1 MSTQP
6 YLDDAAAG
14 TELPALVKEP
24 TTRQLVMY
32 AGASG
37 DFYEIHYD
45 KDFAAEQGL
54 PGVILHGAL
63 KSAYL
68 GQLVTDWAGAEGRL
82 LSLSVRYREMDVPA
96 TCSRARGPWWS
107 TTRRQAPCAAT
118 SGSRTAQASAP
129 PPARR
134 LSPSPRASSIPSP
147 TPRASAPSG

>member
-1 MSTQP
+1 M
-6 YLDDAAAG
+6 
-14 TELPALVKEP
+14 KEP

-68 GQLVTDWAGAEGRL
+68 GQLVTGWVGAEGRL
-82 LSLSVRYREMDVPA
+82 LSLSVRYREMDVPGDVL
-96 TCSRARGPWWS
+96 TCRGTVVERGRGGGLRALRHLDRERRGRPHD
-107 TTRRQAPCAAT
+107 
-118 SGSRTAQASAP
+118 
-129 PPARR
+129 PPAKRSSR
-134 LSPSPRASSIPSP
+134 CRRASPLRPAALPTPRGSIPS
-147 TPRASAPSG
+147 G

>member
-1 MSTQP
+1 MSTQT
-6 YLDDAAAG
+6 YLDDVTEG
-14 TELPALVKEP
+14 TELPALVKQP

-68 GQLVTDWAGAEGRL
+68 GQLVTDWAGEEGRL
-82 LSLSVRYREMDVPA
+82 LSLSVRYREMDVPGDVL
-96 TCSRARGPWWS
+96 TCKGAVVERDESAGSVRCEIWIENGAGARTTTGEAVVALPSR
-107 TTRRQAPCAAT
+107 
-118 SGSRTAQASAP
+118 
-129 PPARR
+129 
-134 LSPSPRASSIPSP
+134 
-147 TPRASAPSG
+147 